1 MPADPHAVPAPLLE
15 LRGAGRTFG
24 DDAAAVHALS
34 EVSLQVHPGRS
45 LAVTGRSGSG
55 KSTLLNVMGLLES
68 LTAGE
73 YLIDGQDVR
82 TLSPAQINALR
93 ATAFGFVFQAFH
105 LVPYLTVVENV
116 EMGLAYQRRP
126 RPDRTR
132 HIEELLQQVGLG
144 HRRDAPVATLSGGEK
159 QRAAIARAL
168 VRRPAVLFAD
178 EPTGNLDEA
187 SATDVLRLFDDVVA
201 EGVALVMVT
210 HDTETAARTHQ
221 QIHMRDGRVQP

>member
-1 MPADPHAVPAPLLE
+1 VPADPHAAPAPLLE
-15 LRGAGRTFG
+15 LRGVSRIFG
-24 DDAAAVHALS
+24 DGAAAVHALS

-45 LAVTGRSGSG
+45 LAITGRSGSG

-68 LTAGE
+68 LTTGQ
-73 YLIDGQDVR
+73 YLIDGQDVQ
-82 TLSPAQINALR
+82 TLRPAQINALR
-93 ATAFGFVFQAFH
+93 ATTFGFVFQAFH
-105 LVPYLTVVENV
+105 LVPYLSVVENV

-126 RPDRTR
+126 RSERTH
-132 HIEELLQQVGLG
+132 HIEELLKHVGLC

-168 VRRPAVLFAD
+168 VRRPAVLLAD
-178 EPTGNLDEA
+178 EPTGNLDET

-210 HDTETAARTHQ
+210 HDAETAARTHQ
-221 QIHMRDGRVQP
+221 QIHMRDGQVQP